1 VRVDTGVDDSG
12 DGVLDLLEIDNTAYV
27 CNGLTPAICGD
38 GRIGAGED
46 CDTGGV
52 DSATCDSDCT
62 AVACGDGHVN
72 AAAMEECDD
81 SNQTSEDG
89 CSLICRV
96 EPAACTPNTRQCDGP
111 GVQTCLDDGTW
122 GPTEA
127 CPGTQHCALG
137 LCID

>member
-1 VRVDTGVDDSG
+1 MRIETGVDDDA

-27 CNGLTPAICGD
+27 CNGRAPARCGD
-38 GRIGAGED
+38 GS
-46 CDTGGV
+46 V
-52 DSATCDSDCT
+52 DP
-62 AVACGDGHVN
+62 G
-72 AAAMEECDD
+72 EECDD
-81 SNQTSEDG
+81 GNQVSGDG

-96 EPAACTPNTRQCDGP
+96 EPAACTPDTKQCDGT